1 MGWLLD
7 TNAWIFYLKNP
18 NSSIHAELE
27 HRAPSDIFTCSIVKA
42 ELLHGA
48 QKYGIPERRI
58 AIVHRILGPY
68 RSLPFDDS
76 AAARYADLRHQ
87 LELSGK
93 VIGPLDMLIAAI
105 CLANDLT
112 LVTSNTSEFARVGG
126 LRIADWKAKGSTQ

>member
-18 NSSIHAELE
+18 NSSIHAELAR
-27 HRAPSDIFTCSIVKA
+27 HAPSDVFTCSIVKA

-48 QKYGIPERRI
+48 QKYGIPERRR
-58 AIVHRILGPY
+58 AVVHRVLSPY

-76 AAARYADLRHQ
+76 AAARYAQIRHQ
-87 LELSGK
+87 LELGGN

-112 LVTSNTSEFARVGG
+112 LVTSNTGEFSLVAG
-126 LRIADWKAKGSTQ
+126 LKIEDWKTKAETE